1 MKFTAPDFSF
11 RGLALPALI
20 VTSAISALGF
30 LWPLFI
36 SSAQA
41 RPQWIFALAVPSALF
56 LLFTSVSNNKLDTK
70 SIALLAVMAAMI
82 AALRPMGTGAVG
94 IEPMWFLLI
103 LAARVFGPS
112 FGFLLG
118 TLSMVL
124 SAFLTGG
131 IGPWVAYQAFAAG
144 WIGLGIGLIPRRIRG
159 RAELVLLALY
169 SICAAA
175 FFGLAMD
182 LQFWPWTL
190 GADTQLSYQ
199 AGAPVAENLQRFLS
213 YHFLSA
219 MAWDV
224 PRALFSATL
233 VLATGRP
240 ILHTLRR
247 AHTRAAFMTPIE
259 FIKVSANERVK
270 DGKVTQ

>member
-1 MKFTAPDFSF
+1 MNLTPSAFSF

-20 VTSAISALGF
+20 ATSAISALGF
-30 LWPLFI
+30 LWPFLI
-36 SSAQA
+36 STPQA
-41 RPQWIFALAVPSALF
+41 RPQWLFALALPCALL
-56 LLFTSVSNNKLDTK
+56 LLFASVSNNKLDTK
-70 SIALLAVMAAMI
+70 SIALLAVLTAVI

-94 IEPMWFLLI
+94 IEPMWFVLI

-118 TLSMVL
+118 ALSMVL

-131 IGPWVAYQAFAAG
+131 LGPWVAYQAFAAG
-144 WIGLGIGLIPRRIRG
+144 WIGLGIGLIPRNIRG
-159 RAELVLLALY
+159 RGELALLALY
-169 SICAAA
+169 GVIAAA
-175 FFGLAMD
+175 FFGIAMD

-190 GADTQLSYQ
+190 GVDTQLSYQ
-199 AGAPVAENLQRFLS
+199 AGAPIAENFNRFIS

-224 PRALFSATL
+224 PRAIFTSTL
-233 VLATGRP
+233 ILITGKP

-247 AHTRAAFMTPIE
+247 AHTRAAFCTPIE
-259 FIKVSANERVK
+259 FVESQASERAK
-270 DGKVTQ
+270 EEKAAQ